1 MRFRKINVILGL
13 CLLVGMFF
21 LTYLILDP
29 APNGLYWDDEA
40 KKSELKRLETKLRDL
55 EKDLASNA
63 DIISEIKGSVKEI
76 LAVQDAHR
84 KSNSDNSFSSSA
96 VSSRKISVNKTLATI
111 DKSDTKFALTA
122 PSTCDIDMGKV
133 YDMLEFDN
141 PDGGVW
147 KQGWD
152 ITYNSNQWNPQ
163 KKLKVFV
170 IPHSHNDPGWIK
182 VIMLFYIIIVLLKF
196 S

>member
-122 PSTCDIDMGKV
+122 PSPCDIDMGKV

-182 VIMLFYIIIVLLKF
+182 VIMLF
-196 S
+196 

>member
-84 KSNSDNSFSSSA
+84 KSNSDN
-96 VSSRKISVNKTLATI
+96 
-111 DKSDTKFALTA
+111 
-122 PSTCDIDMGKV
+122 
-133 YDMLEFDN
+133 
-141 PDGGVW
+141 
-147 KQGWD
+147 
-152 ITYNSNQWNPQ
+152 
-163 KKLKVFV
+163 
-170 IPHSHNDPGWIK
+170 
-182 VIMLFYIIIVLLKF
+182 
-196 S
+196 